1 MSAAAGR
8 AVLPGPALDH
18 VVINVLRRMDVAA
31 ALFTDLGFQLTPR
44 GRHSLGSI
52 NHLMMTPGAYLELVG
67 VPEDGP
73 QRQDVLDSPFGLN
86 GLVVA
91 SVDADATFA
100 RLSAAG
106 LPVGPPV
113 TFLRPVTLGDRT
125 EEARFRTV
133 RLPKSLF
140 PAGRVYHCQHLTP
153 DLVWRA
159 PWFAHPNGFCGIGGF
174 AVASPEPEAEAPR
187 YAAACGAAT
196 ERAGGAWAFRL
207 GETCVTI
214 EPGPK
219 ARFAGLVL
227 HFTDLTALEARAR
240 AVPDADWTRLSS
252 EEAEL
257 VLPEFRLTLR
267 CRSAP
272 CAP

>member
-1 MSAAAGR
+1 MSGAAGR

-18 VVINVLRRMDVAA
+18 VVINVLRRMDAAA

-52 NHLMMTPGAYLELVG
+52 NHLMMTPGPYLELVG

-86 GLVVA
+86 GLVLA
-91 SVDADATFA
+91 SADVDETFA
-100 RLSAAG
+100 RLSASG
-106 LPVGPPV
+106 LQVGPPAA
-113 TFLRPVTLGDRT
+113 FSRPVRLGDRT

-133 RLPKSLF
+133 RLPTSLF
-140 PAGRVYHCQHLTP
+140 PAGRIYHCQHLTP
-153 DLVWRA
+153 DLVWRE
-159 PWFAHPNGFCGIGGF
+159 PWFAHPNGFCGIGGLV
-174 AVASPEPEAEAPR
+174 VASPDPEAEAPR
-187 YAAACGAAT
+187 YAAACGAMA
-196 ERAGGAWAFRL
+196 ERAGELWTIRL
-207 GETCVTI
+207 GDALVAI
-214 EPGPK
+214 EPGP
-219 ARFAGLVL
+219 APRFTGLAL
-227 HFTDLTALEARAR
+227 HFSDLAALEARAR

-257 VLPEFRLTLR
+257 ALPEFQLTLR
-267 CRSAP
+267 CRSVR

>member
-1 MSAAAGR
+1 MSDAAGR
-8 AVLPGPALDH
+8 TVRPGPALDH
-18 VVINVLRRMDVAA
+18 VVINVLRRMDAAA
-31 ALFTDLGFQLTPR
+31 ALFTELGFQLTPR

-52 NHLMMTPGAYLELVG
+52 NHLMMTSGAYLELVG

-91 SVDADATFA
+91 SADADETFA

-113 TFLRPVTLGDRT
+113 AFSRPVTLGDRT

-133 RLPKSLF
+133 RLPTSLF
-140 PAGRVYHCQHLTP
+140 AAGRIYHCQHLTP
-153 DLVWRA
+153 DLVWRE

-174 AVASPEPEAEAPR
+174 AVASPEPDVEAPR
-187 YAAACGAAT
+187 YAAACGAAA
-196 ERAGGAWAFRL
+196 ERDGAAWTVRL
-207 GETCVTI
+207 GETRVTI
-214 EPGPK
+214 EPGSV

-257 VLPEFRLTLR
+257 ALPDFQLTLR
-267 CRSAP
+267 CRSAR